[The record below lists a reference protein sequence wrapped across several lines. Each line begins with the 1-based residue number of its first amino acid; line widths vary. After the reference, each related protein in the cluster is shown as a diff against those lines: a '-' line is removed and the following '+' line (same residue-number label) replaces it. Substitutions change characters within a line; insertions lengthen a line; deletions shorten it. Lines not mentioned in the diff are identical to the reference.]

1 MNKFQVSYSALGMSG
16 DETSSTTSARPL
28 RNVNF
33 PTSTLEEVISVA
45 GGGSRRGSRFFQRP
59 RSLSIWSDISRSS
72 MRLDER

>member
-1 MNKFQVSYSALGMSG
+1 MNKFRVSYSALGMSG
-16 DETSSTTSARPL
+16 DETSSAASVKPA

-33 PTSTLEEVISVA
+33 PTSTLEEVISVV
-45 GGGSRRGSRFFQRP
+45 GGSRRGSRLFQRP